1 MRLAGIVSHRPVPGA
16 LLAAFGAGRIVE
28 RRPLAPLT
36 TFGIGGPADWFL
48 DALTTEDVIAALR
61 AAAGDALPLVLLG
74 GGSNV
79 LVGDEGVRAL
89 VMRVRTWRIVR
100 ESDGLLRAD
109 AGVTLNGLV
118 RRTILEGLGGLEAWA
133 GTPGTVGGAIVG
145 NAHWAG
151 RLFGDCVASVT
162 VLTRGGEVVTVPA
175 DQMAFG
181 YDRSRV
187 QQTGEIVLAAT
198 FRLTP
203 GQAPDALRETARA
216 SLLHRKQTQPLRLPS
231 AGCIF
236 QNPVAGIDQVPDGMP
251 WSAGALV
258 DRAGLKGRAIGG
270 ARVSP
275 VHANFIVNQ
284 GGATA
289 RDVRALVELC
299 RAEVRRQFGVQLRDE
314 IVYVGAF

>member
-1 MRLAGIVSHRPVPGA
+1 MTVDEL
-16 LLAAFGAGRIVE
+16 
-28 RRPLAPLT
+28 
-36 TFGIGGPADWFL
+36 
-48 DALTTEDVIAALR
+48 IAAVR
-61 AAAGDALPLVLLG
+61 AAAEDALQVLMLG

-79 LVGDEGVRAL
+79 LVSDAGVRAL
-89 VMRVRTWRIVR
+89 VMRARTSRIVR
-100 ESDGLLRAD
+100 ESDALVRAD

-118 RRTILEGLGGLEAWA
+118 RRTILDGLAGLEAWA

-145 NAHWAG
+145 NAHWGG
-151 RLFGDCVASVT
+151 RLIGDCVASVT
-162 VLTRGGEVVTVPA
+162 LLTRGGDVVTVPA

-181 YDRSRV
+181 YDRSRI
-187 QQTGEIVLAAT
+187 QRTGEIVLSAT

-203 GQAPDALRETARA
+203 GAPPDRLRATARA

-236 QNPVAGIDQVPDGMP
+236 QNPTPGIDHVPDGTP

-258 DRAGLKGRAIGG
+258 DRAGLKGRAMGG

-289 RDVRALVELC
+289 RDVRALVEVC
-299 RAEVRRQFGVQLRDE
+299 RAEVRAQFGVQLRDE
-314 IVYVGAF
+314 IVYIGKF

>member
-1 MRLAGIVSHRPVPGA
+1 VPTTPGPRA
-16 LLAAFGAGRIVE
+16 LLADFGADRLVK

-48 DALTTEDVIAALR
+48 DALTTEDVIAAVR
-61 AAAGDALPLVLLG
+61 AAAEDALTLVLLG

-89 VMRVRTWRIVR
+89 VMRVRTSRIVR
-100 ESDGLLRAD
+100 EPDGLLRAD

-133 GTPGTVGGAIVG
+133 GTPGTVGGALVG

-151 RLFGDCVASVT
+151 RLIGDYVASVT

-175 DQMAFG
+175 SEMGFG

-203 GQAPDALRETARA
+203 GQAPDALRATARA

-236 QNPVAGIDQVPDGMP
+236 QNPVVGIDQVPDGTA

-275 VHANFIVNQ
+275 VHANFIVNE

-299 RAEVRRQFGVQLRDE
+299 RAEVRRQFGVRLRDE